1 MCNYLKIAEQDM
13 KRAHEIIS
21 ETGVLEAWQSIGATV
36 NLVGSLK
43 TELLMNNLD
52 IDFHIYSEEIDV
64 AASFCAIAAIAQ
76 NPRIKNVQYV
86 NQMDTDEKCLEW
98 HIDYIDTDERKWK
111 IDMIHIL
118 KGSLYDGYFENVADR
133 IAAVLTPETRSAI
146 LSIKYDL
153 PDDEKVMGILI
164 YQAVIRDGIRNY
176 DEFKS
181 WKEQNP
187 VDGII
192 EWVP

>member
-1 MCNYLKIAEQDM
+1 MCDYLNIAAQDM
-13 KRAHEIIS
+13 KRAHEIIN
-21 ETGVLEAWQSIGATV
+21 ETGILDAWQAIGASV

-64 AASFCAIAAIAQ
+64 AESFSAIAAIAQ
-76 NPRIKNVQYV
+76 NPRVKNVQFV

-98 HIDYIDTDERKWK
+98 HIDYIDADERKWK

-118 KGSLYDGYFENVADR
+118 KGSQYDGYFENVAER
-133 IAAVLTPETRSAI
+133 IAAVLTPETRNAI
-146 LSIKYDL
+146 LSIKYDM

-176 DEFKS
+176 DEFKL